1 MPLEQLPEDRSYLVC
16 VLVRRF
22 WFVAYD
28 YVVTFANSRHY
39 LLHGRP
45 HYSFG
50 SVALNRAFRESFTYD
65 KPHSACGITSFQN
78 VYSDALER
86 KKRATVIHV
95 FKI

>member
-16 VLVRRF
+16 VLVRHF
-22 WFVAYD
+22 WFVAND
-28 YVVTFANSRHY
+28 YVVTFANVRHY
-39 LLHGRP
+39 LLHGRS

-50 SVALNRAFRESFTYD
+50 PVALNCAFGESFAYD
-65 KPHSACGITSFQN
+65 KSNSACGITSFQN
-78 VYSDALER
+78 VHSDALER